1 MYGISRSK
9 VESLR
14 KQYPNGTRVRL
25 IEMNDPYTRMVPGMQ
40 GTVFGVDDMGQIMV
54 RWDNGSMLS
63 VIPGVDR
70 IAKVK

>member
-1 MYGISRSK
+1 MYGVDRNRVI
-9 VESLR
+9 SLR
-14 KQYPNGTRVRL
+14 NQYPNGTRVRL

-70 IAKVK
+70 IAKIK